1 MAMSSSLLPE
11 AAESDRASIEQAEQ
25 MTPYT
30 SGPPEAYYSTS
41 DYRSVNEFD
50 YKPVPVLAPVTLVVG
65 LLASV
70 SLLTELALPLA
81 LFGLITGT
89 ICLRQIRKSDGE
101 FGGKWVTRSGV
112 LLSGLFLVSGTGLH
126 THAYATEVPEGYL
139 RVNFPRE
146 ISKRGF
152 EVKDGRLALH
162 PEVANFVD
170 KKVFLKGYI
179 WQTRVT
185 EGLDSFILLKDN
197 GECCFGGEAAPNDM
211 MLVRMLD
218 GQRVKLYTGLVSVG
232 GTLRFDPDARP
243 GEPVYT
249 LEATHYSRARTM
261 Y

>member
-1 MAMSSSLLPE
+1 MSSSLLPE
-11 AAESDRASIEQAEQ
+11 TIESQGAKSERPEQTASYASEAREVD
-25 MTPYT
+25 Y
-30 SGPPEAYYSTS
+30 PPSE
-41 DYRSVNEFD
+41 YRPANEFD

-65 LLASV
+65 ILASV

-89 ICLRQIRKSDGE
+89 LCLRQIRKSDGE
-101 FGGKWVTRSGV
+101 FGGKWVARIGV
-112 LLSGLFLVSGTGLH
+112 LLSGLFLFSGASLH

-152 EVKDGRLALH
+152 DVKDGRLALH
-162 PEVANFVD
+162 PEVAKFVD

-211 MLVRMLD
+211 MLVRMQG
-218 GQRVKLYTGLVSVG
+218 GQTVKLYNGLVSVG
-232 GTLRFDPDARP
+232 GTLRFDPNAAP
-243 GEPVYT
+243 GDPVYT
-249 LEATHYSRARTM
+249 LEATHYSRARTA